1 MAERGGVTGCEY
13 GRHPLRFDPQNRMP
27 DGVNR
32 RLDAMQPLA
41 FDPMLDCSPSEPER
55 AQLRDRHDPVLSL
68 RKRRDGDIRLPK
80 TMTVMGFGNRIGH
93 VPEFRRRRVTR
104 ARRV

>member
-1 MAERGGVTGCEY
+1 VAERGGVTGCEY

-41 FDPMLDCSPSEPER
+41 FDPMLDCSLSEPER

-68 RKRRDGDIRLPK
+68 RKRRDG
-80 TMTVMGFGNRIGH
+80 NRIGH